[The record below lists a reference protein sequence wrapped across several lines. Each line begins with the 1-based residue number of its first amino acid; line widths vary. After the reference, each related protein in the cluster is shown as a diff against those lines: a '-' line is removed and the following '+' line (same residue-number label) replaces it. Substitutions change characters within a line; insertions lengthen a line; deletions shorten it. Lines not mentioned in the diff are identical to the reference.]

1 MMRKRIKR
9 GGALLLASALVFAA
23 MVMPEAQ
30 AAVAVDVNASCTLN
44 FQVETTTFDELDDI
58 SIPVNIYKVA
68 DIDVSGNYTAVDVFD
83 DESLDLSSVSEGNAA
98 EWEARAAAASV
109 LAEGTEPTTTA
120 TITGG
125 EATVSN
131 MNTGLYLVEAQDANS
146 PYYTYSFSPY
156 LISLP
161 DNAYYKVDGAT
172 DDWIYNVTV
181 GLKPEQTVR
190 YGSLEIVKNLL
201 VMNTI
206 MGNDATF
213 VFAVNVDEYPCD
225 GTTDYTR
232 YASVTYQEL
241 AAGAAETLVNNIP
254 AGSTVTVSEVYTG
267 SGYECLTGEQTQ
279 IIVADGEENAPV
291 SVTFENTSDNTWN
304 GGSGI
309 ENTFIADENGAFGD
323 VDVTP
328 SQKQN

>member
-9 GGALLLASALVFAA
+9 GGTLLLASALVFAA

-83 DESLDLSSVSEGNAA
+83 DESLDLSSVSEENAA

-181 GLKPEQTVR
+181 GLKPEQSPR
-190 YGSLEIVKNLL
+190 YGSLQITKNLTEL
-201 VMNTI
+201 NVTL
-206 MGNDATF
+206 GQKATF
-213 VFAVNVDEYPCD
+213 VFEIVITPYGETEPEDPRYVEITFD
-225 GTTDYTR
+225 GT
-232 YASVTYQEL
+232 
-241 AAGAAETLVNNIP
+241 AGSAVSEIVDNIP
-254 AGSTVTVSEVYTG
+254 AGSTVNVTEIYSGASYELTADSAETVANIPIQA
-267 SGYECLTGEQTQ
+267 EQTSG
-279 IIVADGEENAPV
+279 AEFTNAPNG
-291 SVTFENTSDNTWN
+291 SWN
-304 GGSGI
+304 GGYGVT
-309 ENTFIADENGAFGD
+309 NKFTQDENGAYQWEN
-323 VDVTP
+323 P
-328 SQKQN
+328 NSEAE

>member
-1 MMRKRIKR
+1 
-9 GGALLLASALVFAA
+9 
-23 MVMPEAQ
+23 
-30 AAVAVDVNASCTLN
+30 
-44 FQVETTTFDELDDI
+44 
-58 SIPVNIYKVA
+58 
-68 DIDVSGNYTAVDVFD
+68 
-83 DESLDLSSVSEGNAA
+83 
-98 EWEARAAAASV
+98 
-109 LAEGTEPTTTA
+109 
-120 TITGG
+120 
-125 EATVSN
+125 
-131 MNTGLYLVEAQDANS
+131 
-146 PYYTYSFSPY
+146 
-156 LISLP
+156 
-161 DNAYYKVDGAT
+161 
-172 DDWIYNVTV
+172 
-181 GLKPEQTVR
+181 
-190 YGSLEIVKNLL
+190 
-201 VMNTI
+201 MNTI

-213 VFAVNVDEYPCD
+213 VFAVNVDEYPRD